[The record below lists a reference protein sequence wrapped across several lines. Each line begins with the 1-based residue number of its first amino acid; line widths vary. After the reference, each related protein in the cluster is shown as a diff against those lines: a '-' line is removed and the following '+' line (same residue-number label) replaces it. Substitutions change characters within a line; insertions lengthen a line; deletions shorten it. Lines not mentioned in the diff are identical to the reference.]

1 MITQI
6 SQIIIFD
13 QIKAALGNRL
23 LIKTPTLCIGIR
35 YVCEFYDKCQCVLYV
50 IYLCIFSP
58 SYELVKFE
66 SIISGQSQKETALFP
81 KTGKVSNMPL
91 SKQLYWIT
99 LIS

>member
-35 YVCEFYDKCQCVLYV
+35 YRCVNFMIYVNVFYMLFIYV
-50 IYLCIFSP
+50 F
-58 SYELVKFE
+58 
-66 SIISGQSQKETALFP
+66 FP
-81 KTGKVSNMPL
+81 LHMNL
-91 SKQLYWIT
+91 
-99 LIS
+99 

>member
-35 YVCEFYDKCQCVLYV
+35 YMCVNFMINVNVFYMLFIYV
-50 IYLCIFSP
+50 FFPLHMNLWSLNQLFQ
-58 SYELVKFE
+58 VKAKKKLHYF
-66 SIISGQSQKETALFP
+66 QKQE
-81 KTGKVSNMPL
+81 K
-91 SKQLYWIT
+91 
-99 LIS
+99 